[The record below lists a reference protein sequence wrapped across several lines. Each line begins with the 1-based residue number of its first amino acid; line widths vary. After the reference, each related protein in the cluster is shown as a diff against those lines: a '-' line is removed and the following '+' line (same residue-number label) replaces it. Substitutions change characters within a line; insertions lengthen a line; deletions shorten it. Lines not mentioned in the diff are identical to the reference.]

1 MKRTAFL
8 FAVFLAAC
16 MPPKQTDNRLEVD
29 VSWLKDRLNGIN
41 ARFLS
46 VYEELGKQMKDL
58 NRRLAHVEGGLGAM
72 DLTVADMSARLKAGS
87 LSPAD
92 NVEPTPEPDEETI
105 RRVELTLK
113 SLQSGKIDETAA
125 IRELLPI
132 SKVAAPPVV
141 DELERNLVVPK
152 YADKLEKVLATMP
165 VESVRGPLALAVKKE
180 PMRQAV
186 SRIVGTLGDKG
197 LSAILEEYVG
207 GAGEDERMIL
217 AEALVRC
224 KNPAGLIPLIT
235 LLRSEKWDVRTLS
248 FAVLREINKG
258 IGLDYNPR
266 ATPAENAAAI
276 EQWEKWVREF
286 GDKVLND

>member
-16 MPPKQTDNRLEVD
+16 MPPKQTDSRLEVD
-29 VSWLKDRLNGIN
+29 VSRLQDRLNGIN

-46 VYEELGKQMKDL
+46 VHEELGKQIHDL
-58 NRRLAHVEGGLGAM
+58 NQRLTHVEGGLGAM

-87 LSPAD
+87 PSPAY

-113 SLQSGKIDETAA
+113 ALQSGKIDETAA
-125 IRELLPI
+125 IREFLPI
-132 SKVAAPPVV
+132 SKVASPTVV
-141 DELERNLVVPK
+141 DELERNLVVPR

-165 VESVRGPLALAVKKE
+165 VESVRGPLARAVKKE

-197 LSAILEEYVG
+197 LSGILEEYVG

-248 FAVLREINKG
+248 FAVLKDVNKG

-266 ATPAENAAAI
+266 ATPTENAAAI

>member
-29 VSWLKDRLNGIN
+29 VSRLKDRLNGIN

-46 VYEELGKQMKDL
+46 VYEELGKQIHDL
-58 NRRLAHVEGGLGAM
+58 NQRLTHVEGGLGAM

-87 LSPAD
+87 PSPAD

-105 RRVELTLK
+105 RRVELPLK

-132 SKVAAPPVV
+132 SKVASPTVV
-141 DELERNLVVPK
+141 DELERNLVVPR

-186 SRIVGTLGDKG
+186 SRVVGTLGDKG
-197 LSAILEEYVG
+197 LSGILEEYVG

-248 FAVLREINKG
+248 FAVLKEINKG

-286 GDKVLND
+286 GDKVLNH